1 MNNNVN
7 DHTHKFLTK
16 DLISFIIVSIII
28 LIKLFK
34 RATQTTSNKTWYEII
49 SKNQIIVSHFDRKQ
63 VILDH
68 NINEIIKQ

>member
-34 RATQTTSNKTWYEII
+34 LATQTTLNKT
-49 SKNQIIVSHFDRKQ
+49 
-63 VILDH
+63 
-68 NINEIIKQ
+68 